1 VSRNNEDRAP
11 RRDKCGPKASSRSV
25 AMVRAVFAACVGRA
39 DGRQDGRRDAMGWLT
54 SETQCATTSGGGWS
68 GQRRKHGGAIVFV
81 KVACRRVN
89 RAK

>member
-25 AMVRAVFAACVGRA
+25 AMVRAVFAACVGR
-39 DGRQDGRRDAMGWLT
+39 RDATGWLT
-54 SETQCATTSGGGWS
+54 SETQCAATSGGGWS
-68 GQRRKHGGAIVFV
+68 GQRRKHSGAIVFV